1 MKKHRFTLQYKIL
14 SITIFIVICLLGFV
28 MVMHDRINALQ
39 RESSFISHQDR
50 EITSLANQ
58 IEKNILDMETGQR
71 GYIIT
76 GDDKYLEPYNLGKTQ
91 WKANYDELSVLTAN
105 GSMQLQRLMG
115 IENNIQQWIKQSGD
129 YVIELKKRDRK
140 LKSYDISIRMMA
152 KIKWTEFVARS
163 VLTARR

>member
-14 SITIFIVICLLGFV
+14 SVTVLIVICLLGFV
-28 MVMHDRINALQ
+28 MIMHDRINTLQ
-39 RESSFISHQDR
+39 RETSFISHQDR
-50 EITSLANQ
+50 EITSLANK

-76 GDDKYLEPYNLGKTQ
+76 GDGKYLEPYNLGKAQ
-91 WKANYDELSVLTAN
+91 WKASYDKLSVLNAN
-105 GSMQLQRLMG
+105 DSLQLQRLVD
-115 IENNIQQWIKQSGD
+115 IENSIQHWIEQSGD

-140 LKSYDISIRMMA
+140 PKSYDISIRMMA
-152 KIKWTEFVARS
+152 RTKWTGFVVSS